1 MKVSYDTFSKK
12 WLLWKPNYGII
23 SIHETRDEAET
34 ELLRL
39 KNSFAEQDGQGY
51 SPDYHWG

>member
-23 SIHETRDEAET
+23 STHETRAEAEA
-34 ELLRL
+34 ELSRL
-39 KNSFAEQDGQGY
+39 KNSFAEQDEQGY
-51 SPDYHWG
+51 NSDYHWG